1 MRLARVGSN
10 PTLLFL
16 FYFMNL
22 LLIHRLYSPD
32 LICGSGNGDSSF
44 IEYGHGT
51 GSGSGNESGY
61 NEAYGE
67 GSGFGCGFGYGDG
80 YGEGYGDGEGHGD
93 GGGEGYGYGDE
104 SL

>member
-51 GSGSGNESGY
+51 GSGQGHESGY
-61 NEAYGE
+61 NDACGYGYTLEDGFGYGE
-67 GSGFGCGFGYGDG
+67 GSGSGYGDG
-80 YGEGYGDGEGHGD
+80 YGD
-93 GGGEGYGYGDE
+93 GGGVGSWVYN
-104 SL
+104 